1 MVRLNGN
8 QMRNKLNQTV
18 QAYCRQERKD
28 EKKEES
34 KKNGKFS

>member
-8 QMRNKLNQTV
+8 QMRAKLNYSI
-18 QAYCRQERKD
+18 QAYYRQERKD

-34 KKNGKFS
+34 KKNGKVS